1 MKSLVNEKVSHN
13 KFGTGKIVEETALK
27 IWVQFS
33 EAEQPKIFAFP
44 IDFDRGRDS
53 LFSFDFG
60 EKTIIYKHKYE
71 KSRKIRKF
79 RKICEKI
86 PLFFRI
92 LHDVILKK
100 CVTIRSSN
108 VKKTGEVVYGREYSQ
123 WIT

>member
-1 MKSLVNEKVSHN
+1 MILIVGVTAFFPLILEK
-13 KFGTGKIVEETALK
+13 K
-27 IWVQFS
+27 Q
-33 EAEQPKIFAFP
+33 
-44 IDFDRGRDS
+44 
-53 LFSFDFG
+53 LF
-60 EKTIIYKHKYE
+60 TNIKYE

-92 LHDVILKK
+92 LYDVILKK
-100 CVTIRSSN
+100 CVTIKSSN